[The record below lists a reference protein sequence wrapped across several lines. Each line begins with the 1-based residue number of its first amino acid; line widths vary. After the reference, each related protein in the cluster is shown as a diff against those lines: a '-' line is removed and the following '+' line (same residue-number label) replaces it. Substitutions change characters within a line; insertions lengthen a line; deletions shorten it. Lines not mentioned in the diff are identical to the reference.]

1 MTTTTSELKPRSGSR
16 SDRERFGDILAIQ
29 RAAYLRDGAPSL
41 TKRRSDLKK
50 FKAAMLARRS
60 AIEEAIDTDF
70 GHRSRHETAIM
81 EILGVVQGIDYLE
94 RNLRRFMRPTRRH
107 VALDMR
113 FGSNRI
119 EYQPLGVVG
128 VISPWNYPVNL
139 SLMPVV
145 TAIAAGNRVM
155 LKPSNLT
162 PATNAVLASMFSELF
177 PEEQVAMVSG
187 DGSAFS
193 SLPFDHLVFTGSTAV
208 GRAVMKAASENL
220 VPVTLEL
227 GGKSPTIVA
236 KGSVQDR
243 TVSAIVWGKLLSGGQ
258 TCIAPD
264 YALVHESEVNTFI
277 ESYDR
282 LVKAAYPDGPTSE
295 DYTSIVNDQQ
305 YAMLIGLIDDARA
318 HGARIIEVGH
328 RPGDATR
335 RPHTLAPTVVLGVT
349 DEMKIAHQE
358 IFGPILPIV
367 GYGNIDDAINYVS
380 ARPRPLALYY
390 FGGDDAD
397 RRKVLDRTT
406 SGNVTINGTI
416 MHVAQDDLP
425 FGGVGA
431 SGMGKYHAVEG
442 FRTLSHAKGIFEQG
456 RWNFIELLRAPFGRL
471 AETLLKFFLR

>member
-1 MTTTTSELKPRSGSR
+1 
-16 SDRERFGDILAIQ
+16 
-29 RAAYLRDGAPSL
+29 
-41 TKRRSDLKK
+41 
-50 FKAAMLARRS
+50 
-60 AIEEAIDTDF
+60 
-70 GHRSRHETAIM
+70 
-81 EILGVVQGIDYLE
+81 
-94 RNLRRFMRPTRRH
+94 
-107 VALDMR
+107 
-113 FGSNRI
+113 
-119 EYQPLGVVG
+119 
-128 VISPWNYPVNL
+128 
-139 SLMPVV
+139 
-145 TAIAAGNRVM
+145 
-155 LKPSNLT
+155 
-162 PATNAVLASMFSELF
+162 
-177 PEEQVAMVSG
+177 
-187 DGSAFS
+187 
-193 SLPFDHLVFTGSTAV
+193 
-208 GRAVMKAASENL
+208 MKAASENL

-305 YAMLIGLIDDARA
+305 YSMLIDLIDDARA

-349 DEMKIAHQE
+349 DEMKIAHEE
-358 IFGPILPIV
+358 IFGPILPIF
-367 GYGNIDDAINYVS
+367 GYGNIDDAITYVN

-390 FGGDDAD
+390 FGDDDAD

-431 SGMGKYHAVEG
+431 SGMGAYHGVEG

-456 RWNFIELLRAPFGRL
+456 RWNFIELLRAPFGIR
-471 AETLLKFFLR
+471 ADTLLKFFLR

>member
-1 MTTTTSELKPRSGSR
+1 
-16 SDRERFGDILAIQ
+16 
-29 RAAYLRDGAPSL
+29 
-41 TKRRSDLKK
+41 
-50 FKAAMLARRS
+50 
-60 AIEEAIDTDF
+60 
-70 GHRSRHETAIM
+70 
-81 EILGVVQGIDYLE
+81 
-94 RNLRRFMRPTRRH
+94 MRPTRRRT
-107 VALDMR
+107 ALDIR

-155 LKPSNLT
+155 LKPSKLT
-162 PATNAVLASMFSELF
+162 PATNAVLASMLGELF
-177 PEEQVAMVSG
+177 SEEQVAMVSG
-187 DGSAFS
+187 DGTAFS

-236 KGSVQDR
+236 KGRVQDR

-264 YALVHESEVNTFI
+264 YSLVHESEVNTFI
-277 ESYDR
+277 ESSDK

-305 YAMLIGLIDDARA
+305 YSMLIDLIDDARA

-349 DEMKIAHQE
+349 DEMKIAHDE
-358 IFGPILPIV
+358 IFGPFCRFSAT
-367 GYGNIDDAINYVS
+367 AIS
-380 ARPRPLALYY
+380 MTPSP
-390 FGGDDAD
+390 
-397 RRKVLDRTT
+397 T
-406 SGNVTINGTI
+406 
-416 MHVAQDDLP
+416 
-425 FGGVGA
+425 
-431 SGMGKYHAVEG
+431 
-442 FRTLSHAKGIFEQG
+442 
-456 RWNFIELLRAPFGRL
+456 
-471 AETLLKFFLR
+471 

>member
-1 MTTTTSELKPRSGSR
+1 
-16 SDRERFGDILAIQ
+16 
-29 RAAYLRDGAPSL
+29 
-41 TKRRSDLKK
+41 
-50 FKAAMLARRS
+50 
-60 AIEEAIDTDF
+60 
-70 GHRSRHETAIM
+70 
-81 EILGVVQGIDYLE
+81 
-94 RNLRRFMRPTRRH
+94 
-107 VALDMR
+107 
-113 FGSNRI
+113 
-119 EYQPLGVVG
+119 
-128 VISPWNYPVNL
+128 VNL

-155 LKPSNLT
+155 LKPSKLT

-177 PEEQVAMVSG
+177 PEEQVAVVDG

-236 KGSVQDR
+236 KGRVQDR

-328 RPGDATR
+328 RPGDAAR

-349 DEMKIAHQE
+349 DEMKIAHEE
-358 IFGPILPIV
+358 IFGPILPIF
-367 GYGNIDDAINYVS
+367 GYGNIDDAITYVN

-390 FGGDDAD
+390 FGDDDAD

-425 FGGVGA
+425 FGGVDA
-431 SGMGKYHAVEG
+431 SGMGAYNGVEG

-456 RWNFIELLRAPFGRL
+456 HWNFIELLRAPFGSR
-471 AETLLKFFLR
+471 ADTLLKFFLR

>member
-1 MTTTTSELKPRSGSR
+1 
-16 SDRERFGDILAIQ
+16 
-29 RAAYLRDGAPSL
+29 
-41 TKRRSDLKK
+41 
-50 FKAAMLARRS
+50 
-60 AIEEAIDTDF
+60 
-70 GHRSRHETAIM
+70 
-81 EILGVVQGIDYLE
+81 
-94 RNLRRFMRPTRRH
+94 MRPTHRRI
-107 VALDMR
+107 ALDMR
-113 FGSNRI
+113 LGRNRI

-128 VISPWNYPVNL
+128 IISPWNYPVNL
-139 SLMPVV
+139 SLMLVV

-155 LKPSNLT
+155 LKPSKLT
-162 PATNAVLASMFSELF
+162 PATNAVLASMLSELF
-177 PEEQVAMVSG
+177 LEEQVAMVSG
-187 DGSAFS
+187 DGTAFS

-208 GRAVMKAASENL
+208 GRAAMKAASENL

-258 TCIAPD
+258 TCIAP
-264 YALVHESEVNTFI
+264 VHESEVNTFI

-305 YAMLIGLIDDARA
+305 YSMLIDLIADARA
-318 HGARIIEVGH
+318 HGARMIEVGH
-328 RPGDATR
+328 RPGDATG

-349 DEMKIAHQE
+349 DEMKIAHEE
-358 IFGPILPIV
+358 IFGPILPIF
-367 GYGNIDDAINYVS
+367 GYGDIEDAIDYVN

-390 FGGDDAD
+390 FGDDDAD

-406 SGNVTINGTI
+406 SGNVSINGTI
-416 MHVAQDDLP
+416 MRVAQDDLP

-431 SGMGKYHAVEG
+431 SGMGAYHGVEG

-456 RWNFIELLRAPFGRL
+456 QWNFIELLRAPFGSR
-471 AETLLKFFLR
+471 ADTLLKFFLR

>member
-1 MTTTTSELKPRSGSR
+1 
-16 SDRERFGDILAIQ
+16 
-29 RAAYLRDGAPSL
+29 
-41 TKRRSDLKK
+41 
-50 FKAAMLARRS
+50 
-60 AIEEAIDTDF
+60 
-70 GHRSRHETAIM
+70 
-81 EILGVVQGIDYLE
+81 
-94 RNLRRFMRPTRRH
+94 MRPTHRRI
-107 VALDMR
+107 ALDMR
-113 FGSNRI
+113 LGRNRI

-128 VISPWNYPVNL
+128 IISPWNYPVNL

-155 LKPSNLT
+155 LKPSKLT
-162 PATNAVLASMFSELF
+162 PATNAVLASMLSELF

-187 DGSAFS
+187 DGTAFS

-236 KGSVQDR
+236 KGSVHDR

-258 TCIAPD
+258 TCIAP
-264 YALVHESEVNTFI
+264 VHESEVNTFI

-282 LVKAAYPDGPTSE
+282 LVNAAYPDGPTSE

-305 YAMLIGLIDDARA
+305 YSMLIDLIADARA
-318 HGARIIEVGH
+318 HGARMIEVGH
-328 RPGDATR
+328 RPGDATG

-349 DEMKIAHQE
+349 DEMKIAHEE
-358 IFGPILPIV
+358 IFGPIPPIF
-367 GYGNIDDAINYVS
+367 GYGDIEDAIDYVN
-380 ARPRPLALYY
+380 ARPPPLALYY
-390 FGGDDAD
+390 FGDDDAD

-431 SGMGKYHAVEG
+431 SGMGAYHGVEG

-456 RWNFIELLRAPFGRL
+456 QWNFIELLRAPFGSR
-471 AETLLKFFLR
+471 ADTLLKFFLR